1 MKPTDTSYPPAREG
15 PTIYSGL
22 IAQTKFHR
30 MANQIYRYLTSV
42 GPISAERA
50 AEFEK
55 QIDDWRSGCPS
66 YLKAAVTAT
75 EPDWLKLAKDRLI
88 ICDRNLRLLILRP
101 FLMRWAT
108 VLQAQDRGAFDE
120 TSINAEKPW
129 AVRCLQ
135 FASESIDLT
144 LERIERPQFSRLGG
158 SFLM

>member
-1 MKPTDTSYPPAREG
+1 
-15 PTIYSGL
+15 
-22 IAQTKFHR
+22 